1 MEPALLASFA
11 AVLVAFGIVSRRMER
26 GVVTPPMVVVGLG
39 IGLGQL
45 GWRLE
50 PGRELLGD
58 LAELTLVVVLFTD
71 AARIDLAHLR
81 LRRSLPARLLGI
93 GLP

>member
-45 GWRLE
+45 GSLE

-58 LAELTLVVVLFTD
+58 LADYE
-71 AARIDLAHLR
+71 
-81 LRRSLPARLLGI
+81 
-93 GLP
+93 